1 MCAALTKQH
10 VLIRC
15 FVDKPLMGAL
25 PFPRHHTKGAAQS
38 VSWLTPQRNRRR
50 SHLTVFEPPTILIGR
65 RD

>member
-1 MCAALTKQH
+1 

-25 PFPRHHTKGAAQS
+25 PFPRHHTNGAAQS
-38 VSWLTPQRNRRR
+38 ISWLTPQRNRRR